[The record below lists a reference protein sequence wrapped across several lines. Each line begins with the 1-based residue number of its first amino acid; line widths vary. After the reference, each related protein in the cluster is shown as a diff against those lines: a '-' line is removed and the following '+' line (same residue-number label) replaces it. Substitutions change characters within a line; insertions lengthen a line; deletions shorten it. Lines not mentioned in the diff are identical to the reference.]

1 MFEASFIIIPQKQSK
16 KTAIIM
22 SDLLLVI
29 KIPKKSQRVIPSEN
43 KFYYLLYTPTF
54 LAIGN
59 HLS

>member
-29 KIPKKSQRVIPSEN
+29 KIPKKSQ
-43 KFYYLLYTPTF
+43 
-54 LAIGN
+54 
-59 HLS
+59 